1 MRVGPSTA
9 RDTFADA
16 QERHRR
22 AGRRISVLGVMAVV
36 IIGLPLSVVVS
47 PLAVAVAVIAIDLVN
62 LVVPMPDL
70 GELANDAVLGLG
82 DPGPAWHV
90 GPLGLGWIEG
100 LVGATALLAPGVVL
114 MVTTWRCVRRLFLR
128 AGPEALVLAAA
139 ARPPEAGDLEERQLA
154 NLVDEM
160 AIAAGISPPRVL
172 VVDGD
177 HANAA
182 VVGRSI
188 DDAVLLLP
196 RGLLDD
202 LGRGPTGAVVA
213 DLLAL
218 VLDGDLGVALHV
230 ASVMQTLDLVGAVLA
245 APTNRRTRAV
255 LWRVGRFGL
264 RRGRTGD
271 PDEAQFI
278 VDHLAALGRGDADL
292 EPAGGCLA
300 GMAQLPFLVG
310 SLTFQLTRMGPG
322 RLLLD
327 PLLGSLWR
335 RRRLLA
341 DATAVQLT
349 RDPGAL
355 ARALAYLDE
364 RGAGVPEGPWPHLF
378 LVGPSVG
385 PSGGRSGAEPVVAGG
400 TAHAELVTF
409 LPPLAER
416 LRRLHAMG
424 ARPDVDPGVPV
435 PAGGHGP
442 GGLATLARAVR
453 HAVMWPAR
461 LVAVTALLAL
471 TACLVYL
478 SLILDALFLAPLVVL
493 VHAMLR

>member
-1 MRVGPSTA
+1 M
-9 RDTFADA
+9 
-16 QERHRR
+16 
-22 AGRRISVLGVMAVV
+22 
-36 IIGLPLSVVVS
+36 
-47 PLAVAVAVIAIDLVN
+47 VA
-62 LVVPMPDL
+62 
-70 GELANDAVLGLG
+70 
-82 DPGPAWHV
+82 
-90 GPLGLGWIEG
+90 
-100 LVGATALLAPGVVL
+100 
-114 MVTTWRCVRRLFLR
+114 TWLCVRRLFLR
-128 AGPEALVLAAA
+128 AGPEALVLAAG
-139 ARPPEAGDLEERQLA
+139 ARPPAPGDLEERQLA
-154 NLVDEM
+154 NLVEEM
-160 AIAAGISPPRVL
+160 AIAAGITPPRVL

-182 VVGRSI
+182 IVGRSV

-218 VLDGDLGVALHV
+218 VLGGDLGVALRV
-230 ASVMQTLDLVGAVLA
+230 ASVMQTFDLVGAVLA
-245 APTNRRTRAV
+245 APTSRRTRAV
-255 LWRVGRFGL
+255 LWRVGRYGL
-264 RRGRTGD
+264 RRGRAGD
-271 PDEAQFI
+271 PEEAQFI
-278 VDHLAALGRGDADL
+278 VDHLAALGRGDADI

-310 SLTFQLTRMGPG
+310 SLTFQLTRLGPG

-327 PLLGSLWR
+327 PLLGALWR

-355 ARALAYLDE
+355 ARALAHLEE
-364 RGAGVPEGPWPHLF
+364 RGAEVPEGPWPHLF
-378 LVGPSVG
+378 LVAPAGP
-385 PSGGRSGAEPVVAGG
+385 PGGQPGGHSGAEPVVTGG
-400 TAHAELVTF
+400 TAHGELVTF

-435 PAGGHGP
+435 PAGIRVP
-442 GGLATLARAVR
+442 GALATLARGAR
-453 HAVMWPAR
+453 HAVVWPAR
-461 LVAVTALLAL
+461 LVAAAVLVAL
-471 TACLVYL
+471 TSCLVYL

-493 VHAMLR
+493 AHVVLR